1 MNFRVND
8 LIRKWLS
15 ERRGLSEARLE
26 NVKDLLGQRH
36 VFLGFGSIVEL
47 LLGLLLL
54 LLVLLLS
61 TILLLLLL
69 LSTPG
74 LLLLRLLLLLPSVLR
89 SSPERVRS
97 VVVRLSVL
105 LLVVVLRSAS
115 IVGGWIRGASSQ
127 IDVHTTFVLLSVVLE
142 AELAADV
149 FDCRLDLLDVVDGVI
164 TFADN
169 AVELSQLVDVIRKGQ
184 KA

>member
-1 MNFRVND
+1 M
-8 LIRKWLS
+8 S

-26 NVKDLLGQRH
+26 NVKDLLCQGH
-36 VFLGFGSIVEL
+36 IFLGFASIVEL

-74 LLLLRLLLLLPSVLR
+74 LLLLGLLLLLPSVLR
-89 SSPERVRS
+89 SSAERVRS
-97 VVVRLSVL
+97 VVVRLSIL
-105 LLVVVLRSAS
+105 LLVVVLGAAS
-115 IVGGWIRGASSQ
+115 VVCGWVCGASSQ
-127 IDVHTTFVLLSVVLE
+127 VNVHATFILLGVVLE
-142 AELAADV
+142 AEFAADV
-149 FDCRLDLLDVVDGVI
+149 FDCGLDLLNVVDGVI

-169 AVELSQLVDVIRKGQ
+169 AVELFSAD
-184 KA
+184 